1 MSSPGQFPEEQ
12 SADGEFKR
20 QEDSFRDW
28 IRADGST
35 AFPPEAGRYHLYVSL
50 ACPWAHRT
58 LIVRRLKK
66 LDEAIG
72 VTVVDPIRDELGW
85 AFRDGLGHSRD
96 PINGFAF
103 LRDAYLASNPRFRG
117 RWTVPV
123 LWDKQTQCIVNN
135 SEDDICRMFNDE
147 FRSVS
152 PADTAELFPRAMAN
166 EQAALSAEIYERVNN
181 GVYRAGFATRQRS
194 YERAARDVFA
204 MLDKLE
210 QRLAKRRF
218 LLTSTP
224 VETDWRLFCT
234 LVRFDAVYHGH
245 FKCNIR
251 RILDY
256 PNLQGYLQDLY
267 QTPGIALTV
276 NFDHIKRHYYVTHRE
291 INPTGIV
298 PVGPDLG
305 LNAPHRRGAVRE

>member
-1 MSSPGQFPEEQ
+1 MVRT
-12 SADGEFKR
+12 GEFPDERSSDGSFTR
-20 QEDSFRDW
+20 QEDAFRDW

-35 AFPPEAGRYHLYVSL
+35 PFPPAAGRYHLYVSL

-58 LIVRRLKK
+58 LIVRRMKK
-66 LDEAIG
+66 LEQAVSI
-72 VTVVDPIRDELGW
+72 TVVDPVRDERGW
-85 AFRDGLGHSRD
+85 AFRDGPGHSRD

-103 LRDAYLASNPRFRG
+103 LSEAYLASRPDFRG

-123 LWDKQTQCIVNN
+123 LWDKEARRIVNN

-147 FRSVS
+147 FQGLAAGDS
-152 PADTAELFPRAMAN
+152 DDLFPAAIAR

-181 GVYRAGFATRQRS
+181 GVYRAGFATKQS
-194 YERAARDVFA
+194 AYEHAARDVFA

-210 QRLAKRRF
+210 KRLARRRY
-218 LLTSTP
+218 LLAATP

-251 RILDY
+251 RIVDY

-267 QTPGIALTV
+267 QIPGVAHTV
-276 NFDHIKRHYYVTHRE
+276 NFDHIKRHYYKTHTG
-291 INPTGIV
+291 INPTRIV

-305 LNAPHRRGAVRE
+305 LTAPHQRAAVRE